1 MKKIILA
8 GLVVS
13 LGLVPVA
20 SMAAVENQKLVPLE
34 YTSKVVKTTKKT
46 VTRKSRSAAKQQVVI
61 PAYECKVDVA
71 PVADERNNKVTL
83 GASWSGPLLPGGL
96 DTWLN
101 TVREKELVNKTH
113 TWSGDKQLLIK
124 PSVTRLY
131 SYAESMNIHGVIA
144 LKVEY
149 WLDNKL
155 VQTKSY
161 RGMGSKANM
170 MNALGEYATA
180 LNYAVHEI
188 APDMLADVKNYC
200 VKK

>member
-8 GLVVS
+8 GF
-13 LGLVPVA
+13 VA
-20 SMAAVENQKLVPLE
+20 SLALLSVGAMAAVESQKRVPLE
-34 YTSKVVKTTKKT
+34 YKSKEVKTTKKAT
-46 VTRKSRSAAKQQVVI
+46 AKTSKSSAKQPVVA

-83 GASWSGPLLPGGL
+83 GASWNSPLLPDGL
-96 DTWLN
+96 DTWLS
-101 TVREKELVNKTH
+101 TVREKELVNKTRS
-113 TWSGDKQLLIK
+113 WSGDKQLLIK

-149 WLDNKL
+149 WLDNQL

-170 MNALGEYATA
+170 MNALSEYATA
-180 LNYAVHEI
+180 LNYAVHEV
-188 APDMLADVKNYC
+188 APDVLADVKNYC
-200 VKK
+200 AKK

>member
-8 GLVVS
+8 SLIASFTCVS
-13 LGLVPVA
+13 VN
-20 SMAAVENQKLVPLE
+20 SMAAVSEQKRVPLE
-34 YTSKVVKTTKKT
+34 YKSKVERVSKKASTKKS
-46 VTRKSRSAAKQQVVI
+46 KSSSRQNVI
-61 PAYECKVDVA
+61 TPFYECKVDVT
-71 PVADERNNKVTL
+71 PVVDERNNKVTL
-83 GASWSGPLLPGGL
+83 GASLSDPLLPDGL
-96 DTWLN
+96 DVWLD
-101 TVREKELVNKTH
+101 TVREKEFINKTNA
-113 TWSGDKQLLIK
+113 WSGNKQLLVK

-131 SYAESMNIHGVIA
+131 SYSESMNIHGVIA

-170 MNALGEYATA
+170 MGALSEYATA
-180 LNYAVHEI
+180 LNYAVHEV
-188 APDMLADVKNYC
+188 APDVLTDIKNYC

>member
-1 MKKIILA
+1 MKKIMLA
-8 GLVVS
+8 GV
-13 LGLVPVA
+13 VA
-20 SMAAVENQKLVPLE
+20 SLALISVGAMAAVESQKRVPLE
-34 YTSKVVKTTKKT
+34 YESKVLKTTKKT
-46 VTRKSRSAAKQQVVI
+46 TTKKSKSSAKQPVAA

-83 GASWSGPLLPGGL
+83 GASWNAPLLPDGL

-101 TVREKELVNKTH
+101 TVREKELVNKTS

-180 LNYAVHEI
+180 LNYAVHEM
-188 APDMLADVKNYC
+188 APEVLADVKNYC
-200 VKK
+200 AKK

>member
-8 GLVVS
+8 GLVTS
-13 LGLVPVA
+13 LVLMSVGTI
-20 SMAAVENQKLVPLE
+20 AAVENQKPVPLE
-34 YTSKVVKTTKKT
+34 YKSKVVKTTKKT
-46 VTRKSRSAAKQQVVI
+46 TTKKSRSTAKQQVVV

-71 PVADERNNKVTL
+71 PVVDERNNKVTL
-83 GASWSGPLLPGGL
+83 GASWSDPLLPEGL

-101 TVREKELVNKTH
+101 TVREKELVNKTR
-113 TWSGDKQLLIK
+113 TWNGDKQLLIK

-155 VQTKSY
+155 VQTRSY

-180 LNYAVHEI
+180 LNYAVHEV
-188 APDMLADVKNYC
+188 APEVLADVKNYC
-200 VKK
+200 TKK